1 MACVARIY
9 WDFDDGSRFTVEEI
23 ECMLDVV
30 TVNDVKFF
38 TLSPSSKLLTDVVG
52 SCNAVTAKPHA
63 TRARQVTSQ
72 YSVVRR
78 NLVNSSF
85 INEARELRNAASV
98 AHSLSLLS
106 DMRQLQPLPHRS
118 QAAVNALRHNREII
132 HMTLPAVGEEPS
144 ITTRILKMVKK
155 NDPIQIEFSAETVS
169 RIIML
174 IRDKGT
180 LELRSARSPN
190 RPRGIRKISG
200 GRYKGL
206 LGDKWIHGATVD
218 EVQAKIANNGQS
230 AASDSAPPT
239 LSPRMR
245 DASVDDQGGSESGY
259 GADGL

>member
-1 MACVARIY
+1 
-9 WDFDDGSRFTVEEI
+9 
-23 ECMLDVV
+23 MLDVV
-30 TVNDVKFF
+30 TVSDVKFF

-52 SCNAVTAKPHA
+52 SCNAVTAKPHE
-63 TRARQVTSQ
+63 TRARRVTSQ

-85 INEARELRNAASV
+85 VNEARELRNAASV

-106 DMRQLQPLPHRS
+106 DMRQLQPLPRRS

-132 HMTLPAVGEEPS
+132 HMTLPAVGEEPE
-144 ITTRILKMVKK
+144 ITTRILKMIKK

-180 LELRSARSPN
+180 VELRSPRSPD
-190 RPRGIRKISG
+190 RPRGIRKVSG
-200 GRYKGL
+200 GTYKGL
-206 LGDKWIHGATVD
+206 VGDKWIHGATVD
-218 EVQAKIANNGQS
+218 EVEAKIANNGQS

-259 GADGL
+259 DADGF

>member
-1 MACVARIY
+1 
-9 WDFDDGSRFTVEEI
+9 
-23 ECMLDVV
+23 MLDVV

-63 TRARQVTSQ
+63 TRARRVTSQ

-85 INEARELRNAASV
+85 VNEARELRNAASV
-98 AHSLSLLS
+98 THSLSLLS
-106 DMRQLQPLPHRS
+106 EERRLRKTIVKRS

-132 HMTLPAVGEEPS
+132 HMTLPAVGEEPE
-144 ITTRILKMVKK
+144 ITTRILKMIKK

-180 LELRSARSPN
+180 LELRSPRSPD
-190 RPRGIRKISG
+190 RPRGIRKVSG
-200 GRYKGL
+200 GTYKGL

-218 EVQAKIANNGQS
+218 EVEAKIANNGQS
-230 AASDSAPPT
+230 AASNSAPPT

-245 DASVDDQGGSESGY
+245 DASVDDQGGSESGCD
-259 GADGL
+259 ADGL